1 MNIKFVIVLLTLFKF
16 YFMSF
21 KAKLNVG
28 GTELTVLSCNYDLVQ
43 EVDATGRPS
52 SVTRGGRIKLS
63 VESTGETEIFEWM
76 CNNFERKDG
85 TITFFKRDTDAKA
98 KELSFTEGYLVKYE
112 EKFQAFDNNPM
123 IETFTISAREIKMGN
138 GEHVND
144 WV

>member
-1 MNIKFVIVLLTLFKF
+1 
-16 YFMSF
+16 MSF

-28 GTELTVLSCNYDLVQ
+28 GKEMNILSCHYDLTQ

-52 SVTRGGRIKLS
+52 SVTRGGRIKLT
-63 VESTGETEIFEWM
+63 VESTGETDMFEWM

-85 TITFFKRDTDAKA
+85 TITFFKRDTDSKQ

-112 EKFQAFDNNPM
+112 EKFNAFDNTSM
-123 IETFTISAREIKMGN
+123 AEAFTISARQIKMGN
-138 GEHVND
+138 GEHINE

>member
-1 MNIKFVIVLLTLFKF
+1 
-16 YFMSF
+16 MSF

-28 GTELTVLSCNYDLVQ
+28 GKTMNVLTCNYDLTQ

-52 SVTRGGRIKLS
+52 SVTRGGRIMLT
-63 VESTGETEIFEWM
+63 VESTADTDMFEWM

-85 TITFFKRDTDAKA
+85 TVTFLKRDTDAKQ

-112 EKFQAFDNNPM
+112 EKFNAFDNM
-123 IETFTISAREIKMGN
+123 AMAESFTISAREIKLGN
-138 GEHVND
+138 GEHINE

>member
-1 MNIKFVIVLLTLFKF
+1 
-16 YFMSF
+16 MSF
-21 KAKLNVG
+21 KAKLTVG
-28 GTELTVLSCNYDLVQ
+28 GRTMNVLSCNYDLTQ

-52 SVTRGGRIKLS
+52 SVTRGGRIMLT
-63 VESTGETEIFEWM
+63 VESTDNTDMFEWM

-85 TITFFKRDTDAKA
+85 TVTFLKRDTDAKQ

-112 EKFQAFDNNPM
+112 EKFNAFDNM
-123 IETFTISAREIKMGN
+123 AMAESFTISAREISMGS

>member
-1 MNIKFVIVLLTLFKF
+1 
-16 YFMSF
+16 MSF

-28 GTELTVLSCNYDLVQ
+28 GKTMNVLTCNYDLTQ

-52 SVTRGGRIKLS
+52 SVTRGGRIMLT
-63 VESTGETEIFEWM
+63 VESTGDTDMFEWM

-85 TITFFKRDTDAKA
+85 TVTFLKRDTDAKQ

-112 EKFQAFDNNPM
+112 EKFNGLDNM
-123 IETFTISAREIKMGN
+123 AMAESFTISAREIKMGN
-138 GEHVND
+138 GEHINE